1 MKQYDT
7 GDLRNLAI
15 VGHGASGKTTLV
27 EAMLA
32 LGKEINRMGTIETGT
47 TVSDYHPGEKERQIS
62 IHSTPL
68 HMEWDQKKFNIID
81 APGYSDFIGESIS
94 SLAVVDMAAVIIHG
108 VNGIEVGTETMWSTS
123 TELGIPKV
131 LVVNGLDR
139 EHTKFQDILNQAKE
153 RFGKN
158 VFPMQLPVNAGPGF
172 NQIVDVL
179 RRELITYRTDGSGKF
194 LEDELPENLV
204 SEVDG
209 LHSELIEYVA
219 ESDDSLLEKY
229 FDQGNLSEEEMRGG
243 IHHAIQNQ
251 VFIPMFCVS
260 AENNIGVARL
270 CDFIAKY
277 GASPDDRKTVKAINS
292 KEEEIEVSLDGKETV
307 IQIFKTMAES
317 HVGELSLFRVYSG
330 SVKTGSDLFNSNRD
344 SSERM
349 GQLFI
354 LNGKNRTQ
362 IDQVSAGDIGAVVK
376 LKDTHTGNTLCS
388 GDRVKMPKLNL
399 PNSNIHAAISSAT
412 KGDEE
417 KLAIGLSTL
426 HEEDPTFIYRVDSE
440 IRQTIISGQGE
451 LHLQVST
458 ERLKRRFNLNIEL
471 SKPNI
476 PYRETINS
484 KAESKYR
491 HKKQSGG
498 AGQFAEVWMRIEP
511 KQRGEGVE
519 FTNSL
524 VGQNVDR
531 VFIPSVEKGVNT
543 ACENGI
549 IAGCRVVDVK
559 IDFYDGKM
567 HPVDSKDIAFQT
579 AGKNAFIDAF
589 KSAKPCLLEPIT
601 NIEVKV
607 PEEYMGDIMGDISGK
622 RGKILGM
629 DSDGSFQLIKAQVP
643 QGELYNYATTIRSL
657 TGGRGLHS
665 EEFSHYEKMPKDAEQ
680 KVIALKQKQDEEQ

>member
-1 MKQYDT
+1 
-7 GDLRNLAI
+7 
-15 VGHGASGKTTLV
+15 
-27 EAMLA
+27 
-32 LGKEINRMGTIETGT
+32 
-47 TVSDYHPGEKERQIS
+47 
-62 IHSTPL
+62 
-68 HMEWDQKKFNIID
+68 
-81 APGYSDFIGESIS
+81 
-94 SLAVVDMAAVIIHG
+94 
-108 VNGIEVGTETMWSTS
+108 
-123 TELGIPKV
+123 
-131 LVVNGLDR
+131 
-139 EHTKFQDILNQAKE
+139 
-153 RFGKN
+153 
-158 VFPMQLPVNAGPGF
+158 
-172 NQIVDVL
+172 
-179 RRELITYRTDGSGKF
+179 
-194 LEDELPENLV
+194 
-204 SEVDG
+204 
-209 LHSELIEYVA
+209 
-219 ESDDSLLEKY
+219 
-229 FDQGNLSEEEMRGG
+229 
-243 IHHAIQNQ
+243 
-251 VFIPMFCVS
+251 
-260 AENNIGVARL
+260 
-270 CDFIAKY
+270 
-277 GASPDDRKTVKAINS
+277 
-292 KEEEIEVSLDGKETV
+292 
-307 IQIFKTMAES
+307 
-317 HVGELSLFRVYSG
+317 
-330 SVKTGSDLFNSNRD
+330 
-344 SSERM
+344 M

-543 ACENGI
+543 ACKNGI

-589 KSAKPCLLEPIT
+589 KSAKPSLLEPIT

-680 KVIALKQKQDEEQ
+680 KVIASQQKQEEE

>member
-7 GDLRNLAI
+7 GNLRNLAI

-32 LGKEINRMGTIETGT
+32 LGKEINRMGKIETGT

-94 SLAVVDMAAVIIHG
+94 SLAVVDMAAIIIHG
-108 VNGIEVGTETMWSTS
+108 VNGIEVGTETMWRTS

-139 EHTKFQDILNQAKE
+139 EHTKFSDILNQAKE

-158 VFPMQLPVNAGPGF
+158 VFPMQLPVNSGPGF

-179 RRELITYRTDGSGKF
+179 RRELITYQTDGRGKF
-194 LEDELPENLV
+194 SEDELPEDLV

-292 KEEEIEVSLDGKETV
+292 KEEEIDVSLDGKETV

-330 SVKTGSDLFNSNRD
+330 SVKTGSDLFNTNRN

-362 IDQVSAGDIGAVVK
+362 IDKVSAGDIGAVVK

-399 PNSNIHAAISSAT
+399 PNSNIHAAISSTT

-680 KVIALKQKQDEEQ
+680 KVVASKQKEEDE

>member
-7 GDLRNLAI
+7 GDLRNLAV

-27 EAMLA
+27 EAMLV
-32 LGKEINRMGTIETGT
+32 LGKEVNRMGTIETGT

-94 SLAVVDMAAVIIHG
+94 SLAVVDMAVVTIHA
-108 VNGIEVGTETMWSTS
+108 VNGIEVGTETMWSTA

-139 EHTKFQDILNQAKE
+139 EHTKFDDILKQAKE
-153 RFGKN
+153 RFGRN
-158 VFPMQLPVNAGPGF
+158 VFPMQLPVNSGPGF
-172 NQIVDVL
+172 NQNIDVL
-179 RRELITYRTDGSGKF
+179 RRELITYKTDGSGDYS
-194 LEDELPENLV
+194 EGDLPENLV
-204 SEVDG
+204 SEVDV

-229 FDQGNLSEEEMRGG
+229 FEQGNLSEEEMRGG

-251 VFIPMFCVS
+251 VFIPLFCVS
-260 AENNIGVARL
+260 AEQNIGVVRL

-292 KEEEIEVSLDGKETV
+292 KEDEIEVSLDGKDTV

-317 HVGELSLFRVYSG
+317 HIGELSLFRVYSG
-330 SVKTGSDLFNSNRD
+330 SVKTGGDLFNTNRN

-362 IDQVSAGDIGAVVK
+362 IDHISAGDIGAVVK

-388 GDRVKMPKLNL
+388 GERVKMPKLNL
-399 PNSNIHAAISSAT
+399 PNSNIHAAISSTT

-417 KLAIGLSTL
+417 KLAVGLSTL

-440 IRQTIISGQGE
+440 VRQTIISGQGE

-458 ERLKRRFNLNIEL
+458 ERLKRRFNLNIVL
-471 SKPNI
+471 TKPNI
-476 PYRETINS
+476 PYRETITR

-531 VFIPSVEKGVNT
+531 VFIVSVEKGVNT
-543 ACENGI
+543 ACVNGI
-549 IAGCRVVDVK
+549 IAGCRVVDLK

-589 KSAKPCLLEPIT
+589 KNASPCLQEPII

-643 QGELYNYATTIRSL
+643 QAELYNYATTIRSL
-657 TGGRGLHS
+657 TGGRGIHS
-665 EEFSHYEKMPKDAEQ
+665 EEFSHYEKMPKDAEK
-680 KVIALKQKQDEEQ
+680 KVISSKQKQEDE

>member
-27 EAMLA
+27 EAMLV
-32 LGKEINRMGTIETGT
+32 LGKEVNRMGTIETGT

-81 APGYSDFIGESIS
+81 SPGYSDFIGESIS
-94 SLAVVDMAAVIIHG
+94 SLAVVDMAVVTIHA
-108 VNGIEVGTETMWSTS
+108 VNGIEVGTETMWGNA

-139 EHTKFQDILNQAKE
+139 EHTKFDDILKQAKK

-158 VFPMQLPVNAGPGF
+158 VFPMQLPVNSGPGF
-172 NQIVDVL
+172 NQNIDVL
-179 RRELITYRTDGSGKF
+179 RRELITYKTDGSGDYS
-194 LEDELPENLV
+194 EGDLPENLV
-204 SEVDG
+204 SEVDS

-229 FDQGNLSEEEMRGG
+229 FEQGNLSEEEMRGG

-251 VFIPMFCVS
+251 VFIPLFCVS
-260 AENNIGVARL
+260 AEKNIGVARL
-270 CDFIAKY
+270 CDFVAKY
-277 GASPDDRKTVKAINS
+277 GASPDDRKTIKAINS
-292 KEEEIEVSLDGKETV
+292 KEDEIEVSLDGKDTV

-317 HVGELSLFRVYSG
+317 HIGELSLFRVYSG
-330 SVKTGSDLFNSNRD
+330 SVKTGGDLFNTNRN

-362 IDQVSAGDIGAVVK
+362 IDHISAGDIGAVVK

-399 PNSNIHAAISSAT
+399 PNSNIHAAISSTT

-458 ERLKRRFNLNIEL
+458 ERLKRRFNLSIEL
-471 SKPNI
+471 TKPNI
-476 PYRETINS
+476 PYRETITS

-543 ACENGI
+543 ACVNGI
-549 IAGCRVVDVK
+549 IAGCRVVDLKV
-559 IDFYDGKM
+559 DFYDGKM

-589 KSAKPCLLEPIT
+589 KNASPCLQEPII

-643 QGELYNYATTIRSL
+643 QAELYNYATTIRSL
-657 TGGRGLHS
+657 TGGRGIHS
-665 EEFSHYEKMPKDAEQ
+665 EEFSHYEKMPKDAEK
-680 KVIALKQKQDEEQ
+680 KVIASKQKQEDE

>member
-7 GDLRNLAI
+7 GDLRNLAV

-27 EAMLA
+27 EAMLV
-32 LGKEINRMGTIETGT
+32 LGKEVNRMGTIETGT

-81 APGYSDFIGESIS
+81 SPGYSDFIGESIS
-94 SLAVVDMAAVIIHG
+94 SLAVVDMAVVTIHA
-108 VNGIEVGTETMWSTS
+108 VNGIEVGTETMWGNA

-139 EHTKFQDILNQAKE
+139 EHTKFDDILKEAKE
-153 RFGKN
+153 RFGRN

-172 NQIVDVL
+172 NQNIDVL
-179 RRELITYRTDGSGKF
+179 RRELITFKTDGSGDYSE
-194 LEDELPENLV
+194 EDLPENLV
-204 SEVDG
+204 SEVDA

-229 FDQGNLSEEEMRGG
+229 FEQGNLSEEEMRGG
-243 IHHAIQNQ
+243 IHDAIQNQ
-251 VFIPMFCVS
+251 VFIPLFYVS
-260 AENNIGVARL
+260 AEQNIGVARL

-292 KEEEIEVSLDGKETV
+292 KEDEIEVSLDGKDTV

-317 HVGELSLFRVYSG
+317 HIGELSLFRVYSG
-330 SVKTGSDLFNSNRD
+330 SVKTGGDLFNTNRN

-362 IDQVSAGDIGAVVK
+362 IDHISAGDIGAVVK

-388 GDRVKMPKLNL
+388 GERVKMPKLNL
-399 PNSNIHAAISSAT
+399 PNSNIHAAISSTT

-417 KLAIGLSTL
+417 KLAVGLSTL

-440 IRQTIISGQGE
+440 VRQTIISGQGE

-458 ERLKRRFNLNIEL
+458 ERLKRRFNLNIVL
-471 SKPNI
+471 TKPNI
-476 PYRETINS
+476 PYRETITR

-531 VFIPSVEKGVNT
+531 VFIVSVEKGVNT
-543 ACENGI
+543 ACVNGI
-549 IAGCRVVDVK
+549 IAGCRVVDLK

-589 KSAKPCLLEPIT
+589 KNASPCLQEPII

-643 QGELYNYATTIRSL
+643 QAELYNYATTIRSL
-657 TGGRGLHS
+657 TGGRGIHS
-665 EEFSHYEKMPKDAEQ
+665 EEFSHYEKMPKDAEK
-680 KVIALKQKQDEEQ
+680 KVISSKQKQEDE

>member
-1 MKQYDT
+1 MKQYNT
-7 GDLRNLAI
+7 GDIRNFAV

-32 LGKEINRMGTIETGT
+32 LGKEINRMGTIEAGS

-68 HMEWDQKKFNIID
+68 HMEWDHKKFNIID

-123 TELGIPKV
+123 TELGIPKI

-139 EHTKFQDILNQAKE
+139 EHTKFKHILSQAKK

-158 VFPMQLPVNAGPGF
+158 VFPMQLPVNAGPSF

-179 RRELITYRTDGSGKF
+179 RRELITYQADGSGNF
-194 LEDELPENLV
+194 SEDQLPENLV
-204 SEVDG
+204 SEVDS

-229 FDQGNLSEEEMRGG
+229 FEQGNLTEEEMRGG

-251 VFIPMFCVS
+251 VFIPLFCIS

-270 CDFIAKY
+270 CDFVAKY
-277 GASPDDRKTVKAINS
+277 GASPDDRKTVKAIDS
-292 KEEEIEVSLDGKETV
+292 KDEEIDVSLDGKETV

-330 SVKTGSDLFNSNRD
+330 SVKTGSDLFNSNRN

-399 PNSNIHAAISSAT
+399 PNSNIHAAISSTT

-511 KQRGEGVE
+511 KQRGEGIE

-589 KSAKPCLLEPIT
+589 KNAKPCLLEPIT

-607 PEEYMGDIMGDISGK
+607 PEEFMGDIMGDISGK

-680 KVIALKQKQDEEQ
+680 KVVASKQKEEDE

>member
-7 GDLRNLAI
+7 GDLRNLAV

-27 EAMLA
+27 EAMLV
-32 LGKEINRMGTIETGT
+32 LGKEVNRMGTIETGT

-81 APGYSDFIGESIS
+81 SPGYSDFIGESIS
-94 SLAVVDMAAVIIHG
+94 SLAVVDMAVVTIHA
-108 VNGIEVGTETMWSTS
+108 VNGIEVGTETMWSTA

-139 EHTKFQDILNQAKE
+139 EHTKFDDILKQAKE

-172 NQIVDVL
+172 NQNIDVL
-179 RRELITYRTDGSGKF
+179 RRELITFKTDGSGDYS
-194 LEDELPENLV
+194 EGDLPENLV
-204 SEVDG
+204 SEVDA

-229 FDQGNLSEEEMRGG
+229 FEQGNLSEEEMRGG
-243 IHHAIQNQ
+243 IHDAIQNQ
-251 VFIPMFCVS
+251 VFIPLFCVS
-260 AENNIGVARL
+260 AEQNIGVARL

-292 KEEEIEVSLDGKETV
+292 KEDEIEVSLDGKDTV

-317 HVGELSLFRVYSG
+317 HIGELSLFRVYSG
-330 SVKTGSDLFNSNRD
+330 SVKTGGDLFNTNRN

-362 IDQVSAGDIGAVVK
+362 IDHISAGDIGAVVK

-388 GDRVKMPKLNL
+388 GERVKMPKLNL
-399 PNSNIHAAISSAT
+399 PNSNIHAAISSTT

-417 KLAIGLSTL
+417 KLAVGLSTL

-440 IRQTIISGQGE
+440 VRQTIISGQGE

-458 ERLKRRFNLNIEL
+458 ERLKRRFNLNIVL
-471 SKPNI
+471 TKPNI
-476 PYRETINS
+476 PYRETITR

-531 VFIPSVEKGVNT
+531 VFIVSVEKGVNT
-543 ACENGI
+543 ACVNGI
-549 IAGCRVVDVK
+549 IAGCRVVDLK

-589 KSAKPCLLEPIT
+589 KNASPCLQEPII

-643 QGELYNYATTIRSL
+643 QAELYNYATTIRSL
-657 TGGRGLHS
+657 TGGRGIHS
-665 EEFSHYEKMPKDAEQ
+665 EEFSHYEKMPKDAEK
-680 KVIALKQKQDEEQ
+680 KVIASKQKHEDE

>member
-7 GDLRNLAI
+7 GDLRNLAV

-27 EAMLA
+27 EAMLV
-32 LGKEINRMGTIETGT
+32 LGREVNRMGTIETGT

-81 APGYSDFIGESIS
+81 SPGYSDFIGEAIS
-94 SLAVVDMAAVIIHG
+94 SLAVVDMAVVTIHA
-108 VNGIEVGTETMWSTS
+108 VNGIEVGTETMWGNA

-139 EHTKFQDILNQAKE
+139 EHTKFDDILKEAKE
-153 RFGKN
+153 RFGRN

-172 NQIVDVL
+172 NQNIDVL
-179 RRELITYRTDGSGKF
+179 RRELITFKTDGSGDYS
-194 LEDELPENLV
+194 EGDLPENLV
-204 SEVDG
+204 SEVDA

-229 FDQGNLSEEEMRGG
+229 FEQGNLSEEEMRGG
-243 IHHAIQNQ
+243 IHDAIQNQ
-251 VFIPMFCVS
+251 VFIPLFYVS
-260 AENNIGVARL
+260 AEQNIGVARL

-292 KEEEIEVSLDGKETV
+292 KEDEIEVSLDGKDTV

-317 HVGELSLFRVYSG
+317 HIGELSLFRVYSG
-330 SVKTGSDLFNSNRD
+330 SVKTGGDLFNTNRN

-362 IDQVSAGDIGAVVK
+362 IDHISAGDIGAVVK

-388 GDRVKMPKLNL
+388 DERVKMPKLNL
-399 PNSNIHAAISSAT
+399 PNSNIHAAISSTT

-417 KLAIGLSTL
+417 KLAVGLSTL

-440 IRQTIISGQGE
+440 VRQTIISGQGE

-458 ERLKRRFNLNIEL
+458 ERLKRRFNLNIVL
-471 SKPNI
+471 TKPNI
-476 PYRETINS
+476 PYRETITR

-531 VFIPSVEKGVNT
+531 VFIVSVEKGVNT
-543 ACENGI
+543 ACVNGI
-549 IAGCRVVDVK
+549 IAGCRVVDLK

-589 KSAKPCLLEPIT
+589 KNASPCLQEPII

-643 QGELYNYATTIRSL
+643 QAELYNYATTIRSL
-657 TGGRGLHS
+657 TGGRGIHS
-665 EEFSHYEKMPKDAEQ
+665 EEFSHYEKMPKDAEK
-680 KVIALKQKQDEEQ
+680 KVISSKQKQEDE

>member
-1 MKQYDT
+1 MKKYDT

-139 EHTKFQDILNQAKE
+139 EHTKFNDIINQAKK

-179 RRELITYRTDGSGKF
+179 RRELIIYQTDGSGKF
-194 LEDELPENLV
+194 SEDALPQDLV

-292 KEEEIEVSLDGKETV
+292 KEEEIDVSLDGKETV

-330 SVKTGSDLFNSNRD
+330 SVKTGSDLFNTNRN

-399 PNSNIHAAISSAT
+399 PNSNIHAAINSTT

-511 KQRGEGVE
+511 KQRGDGVE

-589 KSAKPCLLEPIT
+589 KTAKPCLLEPIT

-680 KVIALKQKQDEEQ
+680 KVIASKQKQEEE

>member
-7 GDLRNLAI
+7 GDLRNLAV

-27 EAMLA
+27 EAMLV
-32 LGKEINRMGTIETGT
+32 LGKEVNRMGTIETGT

-81 APGYSDFIGESIS
+81 SPGYSDFIGESIS
-94 SLAVVDMAAVIIHG
+94 SLAVVDMAVVTIHA
-108 VNGIEVGTETMWSTS
+108 VNGIEVGTETMWGNA

-139 EHTKFQDILNQAKE
+139 EHTKFDDILKEAKE
-153 RFGKN
+153 RFGRN

-172 NQIVDVL
+172 NQNIDVL
-179 RRELITYRTDGSGKF
+179 RRELITFKTDGSGDYS
-194 LEDELPENLV
+194 EGDLPENLV
-204 SEVDG
+204 SEVDA

-229 FDQGNLSEEEMRGG
+229 FEQGNLSEEEMRGG
-243 IHHAIQNQ
+243 IHDAIQNQ
-251 VFIPMFCVS
+251 VFIPLFYVS
-260 AENNIGVARL
+260 AEQNIGVARL

-292 KEEEIEVSLDGKETV
+292 KEDEIEVSLDGKDTV

-317 HVGELSLFRVYSG
+317 HIGELSLFRVYSG
-330 SVKTGSDLFNSNRD
+330 SVKTGGDLFNTNRN
-344 SSERM
+344 STERM

-362 IDQVSAGDIGAVVK
+362 IDHISAGDIGAVVK

-399 PNSNIHAAISSAT
+399 PNSNIHAAISSTT

-458 ERLKRRFNLNIEL
+458 ERLKRRFNLSIEL
-471 SKPNI
+471 TKPNI
-476 PYRETINS
+476 PYRETITS

-511 KQRGEGVE
+511 KQRGEGIE

-531 VFIPSVEKGVNT
+531 VFIVSVEKGVKT
-543 ACENGI
+543 ACVNGI
-549 IAGCRVVDVK
+549 IAGCRVVDLK

-589 KSAKPCLLEPIT
+589 KNASPCLQEPII

-643 QGELYNYATTIRSL
+643 QAELYNYATTIRSL
-657 TGGRGLHS
+657 TGGRGIHS
-665 EEFSHYEKMPKDAEQ
+665 EEFSHYEKMPKDAEK
-680 KVIALKQKQDEEQ
+680 KVIASKQKHEDE

>member
-1 MKQYDT
+1 
-7 GDLRNLAI
+7 
-15 VGHGASGKTTLV
+15 
-27 EAMLA
+27 
-32 LGKEINRMGTIETGT
+32 MG
-47 TVSDYHPGEKERQIS
+47 
-62 IHSTPL
+62 
-68 HMEWDQKKFNIID
+68 QK
-81 APGYSDFIGESIS
+81 PCG
-94 SLAVVDMAAVIIHG
+94 
-108 VNGIEVGTETMWSTS
+108 TS

-139 EHTKFQDILNQAKE
+139 EHTKFSDILNQAKE
-153 RFGKN
+153 RFGKKC
-158 VFPMQLPVNAGPGF
+158 LPNATTCKSGPGF

-179 RRELITYRTDGSGKF
+179 RRELITYQTDGSGKF
-194 LEDELPENLV
+194 SEDELPEDLV

-292 KEEEIEVSLDGKETV
+292 KEEEIDVSLDGKETV

-330 SVKTGSDLFNSNRD
+330 SVKTGSDLFNTNRN

-362 IDQVSAGDIGAVVK
+362 IDKVSAGDIGAVVK

-399 PNSNIHAAISSAT
+399 PNSNIHAAISSTT

-458 ERLKRRFNLNIEL
+458 ERLKEGLILILSSQNLISPIVKLLIAKLNQNIVIKSSQEVLGSLLRYGCVL
-471 SKPNI
+471 SLNK
-476 PYRETINS
+476 
-484 KAESKYR
+484 
-491 HKKQSGG
+491 
-498 AGQFAEVWMRIEP
+498 
-511 KQRGEGVE
+511 EGRVL
-519 FTNSL
+519 NLLILL

-643 QGELYNYATTIRSL
+643 
-657 TGGRGLHS
+657 TGR
-665 EEFSHYEKMPKDAEQ
+665 
-680 KVIALKQKQDEEQ
+680 VI

>member
-7 GDLRNLAI
+7 GDLRNLAV

-27 EAMLA
+27 EAMLV
-32 LGKEINRMGTIETGT
+32 LGKEVNRMGTIETGT

-81 APGYSDFIGESIS
+81 SPGYSDFIGESIS
-94 SLAVVDMAAVIIHG
+94 SLAVVDMAVVTIHA
-108 VNGIEVGTETMWSTS
+108 VNGIEVGTETMWGNA

-139 EHTKFQDILNQAKE
+139 ENTKFDDILKQAKE

-158 VFPMQLPVNAGPGF
+158 VFPMQLPVNSGSGF
-172 NQIVDVL
+172 NQNIDVL
-179 RRELITYRTDGSGKF
+179 RRELITYKTDGSGDYS
-194 LEDELPENLV
+194 EGGLPENLV
-204 SEVDG
+204 SEVDA

-229 FDQGNLSEEEMRGG
+229 FEQGNLSEEEMRGG

-251 VFIPMFCVS
+251 VFIPLFCVS
-260 AENNIGVARL
+260 AEQNIGVARL

-292 KEEEIEVSLDGKETV
+292 KEDVIEVSLDGKDTV

-317 HVGELSLFRVYSG
+317 HIGELSLFRVYSG
-330 SVKTGSDLFNSNRD
+330 SVKTGGDLFNTNRN

-362 IDQVSAGDIGAVVK
+362 IDHISAGDIGAVVK

-399 PNSNIHAAISSAT
+399 PNSNIHAAISSTA

-458 ERLKRRFNLNIEL
+458 ERLKRRFNLSIEL
-471 SKPNI
+471 MKPSI
-476 PYRETINS
+476 PYRETITS

-511 KQRGEGVE
+511 KKRGEGIE

-531 VFIPSVEKGVNT
+531 VFIVSVEKGVKT
-543 ACENGI
+543 ACVNGI
-549 IAGCRVVDVK
+549 IAGCRVVDLK

-589 KSAKPCLLEPIT
+589 KNASPCLQEPII

-607 PEEYMGDIMGDISGK
+607 PDEYMGDIMGDISGK

-643 QGELYNYATTIRSL
+643 QAELYNYATTIRSL
-657 TGGRGLHS
+657 TGGRGIHA
-665 EEFSHYEKMPKDAEQ
+665 EEFSHYEKMPKDAEK
-680 KVIALKQKQDEEQ
+680 KVIASKQKQEDE

>member
-7 GDLRNLAI
+7 GDLRNLAV

-27 EAMLA
+27 EAMLV
-32 LGKEINRMGTIETGT
+32 LGKEVNRMGTIETGT

-81 APGYSDFIGESIS
+81 SPGYSDFIGESIS
-94 SLAVVDMAAVIIHG
+94 SLAVVDMAVVTIHA
-108 VNGIEVGTETMWSTS
+108 VNGIEVGTETMWGNA

-139 EHTKFQDILNQAKE
+139 EHTKFDDILKEAKE
-153 RFGKN
+153 RFGRN

-172 NQIVDVL
+172 NQNIDVL
-179 RRELITYRTDGSGKF
+179 RRELITFKTDGSGDYS
-194 LEDELPENLV
+194 EGDLPENLV
-204 SEVDG
+204 SEVDA

-229 FDQGNLSEEEMRGG
+229 FEQGNLSEEEMRGG
-243 IHHAIQNQ
+243 IHDAIQNQ
-251 VFIPMFCVS
+251 VFIPLFCVS
-260 AENNIGVARL
+260 AEQNIGVARL

-292 KEEEIEVSLDGKETV
+292 KEDEIEVSLDGKDTV

-317 HVGELSLFRVYSG
+317 HIGELSLFRVYSG
-330 SVKTGSDLFNSNRD
+330 SVKTGGDLFNTNRN

-362 IDQVSAGDIGAVVK
+362 IDHISAGDIGAVVK

-399 PNSNIHAAISSAT
+399 PNSNIHAAISSTT

-458 ERLKRRFNLNIEL
+458 ERLKRRFNLSIEL
-471 SKPNI
+471 TKPNI
-476 PYRETINS
+476 PYRETITS

-511 KQRGEGVE
+511 KQRGEGIE

-531 VFIPSVEKGVNT
+531 VFIVSVEKGVKT
-543 ACENGI
+543 ACVNGI
-549 IAGCRVVDVK
+549 IAGCRVVDLK

-589 KSAKPCLLEPIT
+589 KNASPCLQEPII

-643 QGELYNYATTIRSL
+643 QAELYNYATTIRSL
-657 TGGRGLHS
+657 TGGRGIHS
-665 EEFSHYEKMPKDAEQ
+665 EEFSHYEKMPKDAEK
-680 KVIALKQKQDEEQ
+680 KVIASKQKHEDE